1 MNNFSLYRRMIV
13 YVLKYWPWVIISVV
27 LSLLVVNFEAFSLW
41 FGASVIK
48 TLFIHDTSSVIPASF
63 SIGNLNEVLKYW
75 TSRLIER
82 NNPLDSLK
90 IGCLLMSAAFM
101 LKNLFTYIK
110 SLVMTR
116 LNLNIAR
123 DLRNNLFGHVLKLPV
138 SYYDREK
145 SGNIISLLVNDV
157 SSVNDSMLATFDK
170 LFSEPLRVIFYISML
185 VIINLKLTLVVFVIF
200 PLLGIIINAIGKSV
214 RRRSKRVLE
223 SLAGLLAILHE
234 TVGGVRAVKMFNMD
248 EFEAKRFK
256 AENERYNNHAYRS
269 QKIAAISS
277 PLTEMFGVVAV
288 IILLWYGGQ
297 QVLQNKGFNA
307 EDFSRFL
314 LFLFTTFTPLKAITG
329 VVNQLQRG
337 FAAAER
343 VFTILDS
350 PPEPLKPLPPGSKP
364 SFNRA
369 ISFSKVNFTYPGCAD
384 EVLHDINFT
393 LEKGSVIALVGSSG
407 SGKSTLLDLVPR
419 FYPVT
424 NGAICID
431 GTDVRDMDLVLLRSL
446 FGIVAQETILFND
459 TVYNNIAY
467 GLLEATNDQVVSA
480 AKAAQ
485 AWEFIEKM
493 PRKLNTLIG
502 ERGVML
508 SGGQRQRLAIAR
520 AILRNPHVLILDEAT
535 SALDT
540 ESEKLVQEA
549 INHLVENRTVLVV
562 AHRLSTI
569 RHADLILVLENGSI
583 VERGTHDELL
593 ALNKRYKYFHDIQ
606 FANATAA
613 SS

>member
-1 MNNFSLYRRMIV
+1 MIV